1 LNNAFELPSLE
12 EIEQMERQRSHAIE
26 SLQISCDSVKCQR
39 CGHDVP
45 VVGKLNRPCNDR
57 AVILQR
63 RIRWM
68 ENYYH
73 GVNIN
78 DLKALRQELA
88 DLLKEDAK
96 ADKLRS
102 SPLFV

>member
-1 LNNAFELPSLE
+1 MNNAFELPSLE
-12 EIEQMERQRSHAIE
+12 EIEQMVEQQRSHAIE

-63 RIRWM
+63 RIRWV
-68 ENYYH
+68 ENYRH
-73 GVNIN
+73 GGYCNGN
-78 DLKALRQELA
+78 TGKDEDLKA
-88 DLLKEDAK
+88 
-96 ADKLRS
+96 
-102 SPLFV
+102 